1 MVDDQKTEGKQ
12 PEETGNVDNSQEQ
25 GALSGDGYESED
37 ILEGAEP
44 WEPIETK
51 IVLGSFGAAIILL
64 VIFALLINKYI
75 LN

>member
-1 MVDDQKTEGKQ
+1 MADDEKQEDKQ
-12 PEETGNVDNSQEQ
+12 PEQAEKTDKAPEQ
-25 GALSGDGYESED
+25 GSLAGDGYKSED

-64 VIFALLINKYI
+64 VIFAILINEFV